1 MFQERFAEIFAEID
15 SIELKL
21 KNSTSQAEKD
31 RFSERLLSLRRVMD
45 QCIQSWLCFEE
56 RINQIQDT
64 YGLELP
70 DEIPDMLFKS
80 LGLEELDILPDAVKG
95 AASPVEKPSQKKED
109 PAKENVISEDMI
121 KEVSLSDTGFSK
133 MRKDASI
140 SSFKRGLGFFD
151 LYMLEEAIEE
161 FENLV
166 LLEPNFIFGHFL
178 LGYVYSQKQQHEDA
192 EREFR
197 LVLALTEDPQ
207 LKGMAYNGLGNIYA
221 ERGKF
226 DQALEEFQL
235 AEENSPENHEVS
247 FNLAAT
253 YYNLNQYQKSIH
265 YFKKAQEHFP
275 DDWEI
280 YFYIGKGY
288 EYLKDYTEASSYME
302 KALRLNSTDPQL
314 NFELGI
320 VYHLLNKREKAISQY
335 LKTLELAKKNKTRSK
350 RVKSSG

>member
-1 MFQERFAEIFAEID
+1 MFQEKFAEIFAELD
-15 SIELKL
+15 SIEIKL
-21 KNSTSQAEKD
+21 KDSQSQAEKD
-31 RFSERLLSLRRVMD
+31 RFSKRLLTLRRLMD

-80 LGLEELDILPDAVKG
+80 LGLEELDISPDELKG
-95 AASPVEKPSQKKED
+95 AASQIEKAQNKKDTVKED
-109 PAKENVISEDMI
+109 LVKGFGLP
-121 KEVSLSDTGFSK
+121 DTGFSK

-151 LYMLEEAIEE
+151 LYMLEEAIKE

-178 LGYVYSQKQQHEDA
+178 LGYVYSQKQKHEDA

-197 LVLALTEDPQ
+197 LVLALTEDQQ
-207 LKGMAYNGLGNIYA
+207 LKGMAYNGLGNICA

-226 DQALEEFQL
+226 DQALEEFHL

-253 YYNLNQYQKSIH
+253 YYNLNQYLKSIQ

-280 YFYIGKGY
+280 YFYVGKGY
-288 EYLKDYTEASSYME
+288 EYLKDYNEAASYME
-302 KALRLNSTDPQL
+302 KALNLNSIDPQL

-335 LKTLELAKKNKTRSK
+335 LKTLELAKKK
-350 RVKSSG
+350 RNRQKKVKSSGRN

>member
-1 MFQERFAEIFAEID
+1 MFQQKFAEIFAELD
-15 SIELKL
+15 SIEIKL
-21 KNSTSQAEKD
+21 KDSHSRAEKD
-31 RFSERLLSLRRVMD
+31 RFSERLLSLRRLMD

-56 RINQIQDT
+56 RINQLQDH

-70 DEIPDMLFKS
+70 DEIPDMLFKN
-80 LGLEELDILPDAVKG
+80 LGLEELDILPDPGKATNPQETLPQKE
-95 AASPVEKPSQKKED
+95 ASQE
-109 PAKENVISEDMI
+109 A
-121 KEVSLSDTGFSK
+121 SLPDTGFSK

-151 LYMLEEAIEE
+151 LYMLEEAIKE

-166 LLEPNFIFGHFL
+166 SLEPNFIFGHFL

-192 EREFR
+192 ERELR
-197 LVLALTEDPQ
+197 LVLALTDDPQ

-221 ERGKF
+221 ERAKF
-226 DQALEEFQL
+226 EQALEEFHL
-235 AEENSPENHEVS
+235 AEENFPENHEVA

-253 YYNLNQYQKSIH
+253 YYNLNQYQESIR
-265 YFKKAQEHFP
+265 YFKKAIEHFP

-288 EYLKDYTEASSYME
+288 EYLKDYGEAASYLE
-302 KALRLNSTDPQL
+302 KAMDLNSADPQL

-320 VYHLLNKREKAISQY
+320 VYHLMNKREKAISQY
-335 LKTLELAKKNKTRSK
+335 LKTLELTKKNKARQK
-350 RVKSSG
+350 RAQSTGK